1 LHSNDQ
7 GRYKTG
13 ILAPLSALLNLWR
26 SKVGVGVF
34 NKSICIFIPRFENAG
49 MKKRTDFLVIGS
61 GIAGLTF
68 ALKAAKFGKVTVITK
83 ANLDDTNTR
92 YAQGGIAAVFSEPD
106 NFEKH
111 IKDTLIAGG
120 GICNEEVV
128 RMVVHEA
135 PERIKDLID
144 LGVSFDK
151 KEDGTYDLAKEGG
164 HTEYRILHHKD
175 KTGEA
180 IQKTL
185 IEQVRKEAN
194 IEIFEHHFAIDILT
208 QHHLGVELKRDY
220 PDIKCFGVYVADLK
234 NPKVITFLSKI
245 TVIATGGMGNVYMTT
260 TNPEIAT
267 GDGVAMVYRA
277 KGTIENMEFVQF
289 HPTSLWDPNTRPSFL
304 ITEALRGYGAVLKNM
319 SGEKFMNRYDS
330 RGSLAPRDIVARA
343 IDNEMK
349 IWGDDHVWLDCTH
362 LDSEGLKD
370 HFPNVYEHCLTRGID
385 ITKDMIPV
393 VPAAHYSCGG
403 IKVDMNGQSNIH
415 RLYALGEVSS
425 TGLHGANRLASNS
438 LIEAAVYSHR
448 AAMHSGN
455 LLKDLTFEEK
465 IPDWDYKG
473 TTHLEEM
480 VLVTQNYREVQMIM
494 SNYVGIVRSDLRL
507 ERALARLEI
516 IYKENE
522 SLYKR
527 SLISQKIVELR
538 NLINVG
544 YIIIKMAANRNES
557 IGLHYS
563 IDHPKRGFSEF

>member
-1 LHSNDQ
+1 
-7 GRYKTG
+7 
-13 ILAPLSALLNLWR
+13 
-26 SKVGVGVF
+26 
-34 NKSICIFIPRFENAG
+34 

-61 GIAGLTF
+61 GIAGLSF
-68 ALKAAKFGKVTVITK
+68 ALKASRYGKVTIVTK
-83 ANLDDTNTR
+83 AAIGESNTR

-111 IKDTLIAGG
+111 VRDTLVAGDG
-120 GICNEEVV
+120 FCNEDVV
-128 RMVVHEA
+128 RMVVSEA
-135 PERIKDLID
+135 PERIRELIE
-144 LGVSFDK
+144 LGVSFDR
-151 KEDGTYDLAKEGG
+151 KEDGSFDLAREGG
-164 HTEYRILHHKD
+164 HTEHRILHHKD

-185 IEQVRKEAN
+185 VEQVRRDPN
-194 IEIFEHHFAIDILT
+194 IEVFENHFAIEILT
-208 QHHLGVELKRDY
+208 QHHLGEVLKKNN
-220 PDIKCFGVYVADLK
+220 PDIKCFGAYVADLV
-234 NPKVITFLSKI
+234 NQKVLTFLSKV

-289 HPTSLWDPNTRPSFL
+289 HPTSLYDPKTRPSFL

-319 SGEKFMNRYDS
+319 SGEKFMHRYDS

-362 LDSEGLKD
+362 LDAAGLVD
-370 HFPNVYEHCLTRGID
+370 HFPNVYEHCLERGID

-403 IKVDMNGQSNIH
+403 IKVDMDGQSNIS
-415 RLYALGEVSS
+415 RLYALGEASS

-438 LIEAAVYSHR
+438 LMEAVVYADR
-448 AAMHSGN
+448 AARHAGEN
-455 LLKDLTFEEK
+455 IKGLRYEEK

-480 VLVTQNYREVQMIM
+480 VLVTQNFKEVQMIM

-507 ERALARLEI
+507 ERALVRLEI
-516 IYKENE
+516 IYKETE

-527 SLISQKIVELR
+527 SLISKKICELR

-544 YIIIKMAANRNES
+544 YVIIKMAKNRQES

-563 IDHPKRGFSEF
+563 IDHPKRAITEF

>member
-1 LHSNDQ
+1 
-7 GRYKTG
+7 
-13 ILAPLSALLNLWR
+13 
-26 SKVGVGVF
+26 
-34 NKSICIFIPRFENAG
+34 

-68 ALKAAKFGKVTVITK
+68 ALKAVKFGKVTVVTK
-83 ANLDDTNTR
+83 ANLEDTNTR

-111 IKDTLIAGG
+111 INDTLIAGG

-135 PERIKDLID
+135 PARIKDLIN

-175 KTGEA
+175 RTGES

-185 IEQVRKEAN
+185 MERVRNEAK
-194 IEIFEHHFAIDILT
+194 IEILEHHFAIELLT
-208 QHHLGVELKRDY
+208 QHHLGEVVKRNY
-220 PDIKCFGVYVADLK
+220 PDIKCYGAYVADLV
-234 NPKVITFLSKI
+234 NQQVITILSKV
-245 TVIATGGMGNVYMTT
+245 TVVATGGIGNVYLTT

-277 KGTIENMEFVQF
+277 KGTIENMEFIQF
-289 HPTSLWDPNTRPSFL
+289 HPTSLYDPERKPSFL
-304 ITEALRGYGAVLKNM
+304 ITEALRGYGAVLKNL

-362 LDSEGLKD
+362 LNKEGLKD
-370 HFPNVYEHCLTRGID
+370 HFPNVYEHCLERGID

-393 VPAAHYSCGG
+393 VPCAHYSCGG
-403 IKVDMNGQSNIH
+403 IKVDINGQSNID
-415 RLYALGEVSS
+415 RLYALGEASS

-438 LIEAAVYSHR
+438 LIEAAVYAQR
-448 AAMHSGN
+448 AAIHSGARLN
-455 LLKDLTFEEK
+455 DLTFEER
-465 IPDWDYKG
+465 IPVWDYKG

-480 VLVTQNYREVQMIM
+480 VLITQSTKEVQMIM
-494 SNYVGIVRSDLRL
+494 SNYVGIVRSDIRL
-507 ERALARLEI
+507 ERAMVRLDILYE
-516 IYKENE
+516 ETE
-522 SLYKR
+522 RLYKK
-527 SLISQKIVELR
+527 SLISKKICELR

-544 YIIIKMAANRNES
+544 YIIIKMAKNRHES
-557 IGLHYS
+557 VGLHYS
-563 IDHPKRGFSEF
+563 IDYPKRASSEF

>member
-1 LHSNDQ
+1 M
-7 GRYKTG
+7 
-13 ILAPLSALLNLWR
+13 
-26 SKVGVGVF
+26 
-34 NKSICIFIPRFENAG
+34 

-68 ALKAAKFGKVTVITK
+68 ALKASRFGKVSIVTK
-83 ANLDDTNTR
+83 ASLEDSNTR

-111 IKDTLIAGG
+111 IKDTLIAGDG
-120 GICNEEVV
+120 FCNEEVV
-128 RMVVHEA
+128 RMVVQEA
-135 PERIKDLID
+135 PDRIKDLIG
-144 LGVSFDK
+144 LGVSFDR

-164 HTEYRILHHKD
+164 HTEHRILHNKD
-175 KTGEA
+175 RTGEV
-180 IQKTL
+180 IEKTL
-185 IEQVRKEAN
+185 VEQVRKDPN
-194 IEIFEHHFAIDILT
+194 IEIFEQHFAIEILT
-208 QHHLGVELKRDY
+208 QHHLGDVLKKNY
-220 PDIKCFGVYVADLK
+220 PDIKCFGAYVADLI
-234 NPKVITFLSKI
+234 NQKVITFLSKI
-245 TVIATGGMGNVYMTT
+245 TVIATGGMGNIYMTT

-277 KGTIENMEFVQF
+277 KGTIENMEFMQF
-289 HPTSLWDPNTRPSFL
+289 HPTSLYDPDKKPSFL

-319 SGEKFMNRYDS
+319 GGERFMNRYDS

-349 IWGDDHVWLDCTH
+349 IWGDDHAWLDCTH
-362 LDSEGLKD
+362 LNPEGLID
-370 HFPNVYEHCLTRGID
+370 HFPNVYEHCMARGID

-403 IKVDMNGQSNIH
+403 IRVDLDGQSNIN
-415 RLYALGEVSS
+415 RLYALGEASS

-438 LIEAAVYSHR
+438 LIEAAVFSHR
-448 AAMHSGN
+448 AAIHSGDRLN
-455 LLKDLTFEEK
+455 ELTFEEK
-465 IPDWDYKG
+465 IPNWDYKG

-480 VLVTQNYREVQMIM
+480 ILITQNYKEVQMIM

-507 ERALARLEI
+507 ERALVRLEI
-516 IYKENE
+516 IYKETE

-527 SLISQKIVELR
+527 SLISKKICELR

-544 YIIIKMAANRNES
+544 YLIIKMAKTRKES

-563 IDHPKRGFSEF
+563 IDHPKRAISEF

>member
-1 LHSNDQ
+1 MRL
-7 GRYKTG
+7 K
-13 ILAPLSALLNLWR
+13 
-26 SKVGVGVF
+26 
-34 NKSICIFIPRFENAG
+34 
-49 MKKRTDFLVIGS
+49 TDFLVIGS

-68 ALKAAKFGKVTVITK
+68 ALKASKYGKVSVVTK
-83 ANLDDTNTR
+83 AGIEDSNTK
-92 YAQGGIAAVFSEPD
+92 YAQGGIAAVFSHPD

-111 IKDTLIAGG
+111 IRDTLIAGDG
-120 GICNEEVV
+120 FCNADVV
-128 RMVVHEA
+128 RMVVEEA

-144 LGVSFDK
+144 LGVSFDRK
-151 KEDGTYDLAKEGG
+151 DDGSYDLAKEGG

-175 KTGEA
+175 RTGEA

-185 IEQVRKEAN
+185 VEQIKQNPN
-194 IEIFEHHFAIDILT
+194 IEIFEQHFAIEILT
-208 QHHLGVELKRDY
+208 QHHLGDVLKKNY
-220 PDIKCFGVYVADLK
+220 PDIKCFGAYVADLV
-234 NPKVITFLSKI
+234 NQKVITFLSKV

-267 GDGVAMVYRA
+267 GDGIAMVYRA

-304 ITEALRGYGAVLKNM
+304 ITEALRGFGAELKNM
-319 SGEKFMNRYDS
+319 SGEKFMKRYDN

-349 IWGDDHVWLDCTH
+349 MWGDDHVWLDCTH
-362 LDSEGLKD
+362 LDPAGLKD
-370 HFPNVYEHCLTRGID
+370 HFPNVYDHCLIKGID
-385 ITKDMIPV
+385 ITKDLIPV

-403 IKVDMNGQSNIH
+403 IKVDMDGQSNIS
-415 RLYALGEVSS
+415 RLYAIGEASS

-448 AAMHSGN
+448 AAIHSGGR
-455 LLKDLTFEEK
+455 LEELAFEEK

-480 VLVTQNYREVQMIM
+480 ILVTQNYKEVQMIM

-507 ERALARLEI
+507 QRALIRLEI

-527 SLISQKIVELR
+527 SLISKKICELR

-544 YIIIKMAANRNES
+544 YLIIKMASNRQES
-557 IGLHYS
+557 RGLHYS
-563 IDHPKRGFSEF
+563 IDHPKRTSSEF

>member
-1 LHSNDQ
+1 MERVGGYSMNLFVS
-7 GRYKTG
+7 
-13 ILAPLSALLNLWR
+13 LPLLLN
-26 SKVGVGVF
+26 
-34 NKSICIFIPRFENAG
+34 FEM

-68 ALKAAKFGKVTVITK
+68 ALEAVKYGKVTIVTK
-83 ANLDDTNTR
+83 ANLEDTNTR

-111 IKDTLIAGG
+111 INDTLIAGG

-128 RMVVHEA
+128 RMVVQEA
-135 PERIKDLID
+135 PDRIKDLIN

-175 KTGEA
+175 KTGES

-185 IEQVRKEAN
+185 MERVRNEPD
-194 IEIFEHHFAIDILT
+194 IEILEHHFAIEILT
-208 QHHLGVELKRDY
+208 QHHLGEVVKRNY
-220 PDIKCFGVYVADLK
+220 PDIKCFGAYVADLI
-234 NPKVITFLSKI
+234 NQQVITLLSKV
-245 TVIATGGMGNVYMTT
+245 TVVATGGIGNVYLTT

-277 KGTIENMEFVQF
+277 KGTIENMEFIQF
-289 HPTSLWDPNTRPSFL
+289 HPTSLYDPEKKPSFL
-304 ITEALRGYGAVLKNM
+304 ITEALRGYGAVLKNL

-362 LDSEGLKD
+362 LNKEGLKD
-370 HFPNVYEHCLTRGID
+370 HFPNVYEHCLERGID
-385 ITKDMIPV
+385 ITRDMIPV
-393 VPAAHYSCGG
+393 VPCAHYSCGG
-403 IKVDMNGQSNIH
+403 IKVDTDGQSNID
-415 RLYALGEVSS
+415 RLYALGEASS

-448 AAMHSGN
+448 AAIHSGAR
-455 LLKDLTFEEK
+455 LKELSFEER
-465 IPDWDYKG
+465 IPLWDYKG

-480 VLVTQNYREVQMIM
+480 VLITQSTKEVQMIM
-494 SNYVGIVRSDLRL
+494 SNYVGIVRSDIRL
-507 ERALARLEI
+507 ERAMVRLDILYE
-516 IYKENE
+516 ETE
-522 SLYKR
+522 RLYKK
-527 SLISQKIVELR
+527 SLISKKICELR

-544 YIIIKMAANRNES
+544 YIIIKMAKNRHES
-557 IGLHYS
+557 VGLHYS
-563 IDHPKRGFSEF
+563 IDYPKRTSSEF

>member
-1 LHSNDQ
+1 
-7 GRYKTG
+7 
-13 ILAPLSALLNLWR
+13 
-26 SKVGVGVF
+26 
-34 NKSICIFIPRFENAG
+34 

-68 ALKAAKFGKVTVITK
+68 ALKAARYGKVAVVTK
-83 ANLDDTNTR
+83 AKLEDSNTW

-111 IKDTLIAGG
+111 IKDTLIAGDG
-120 GICNEEVV
+120 FCNEEVV
-128 RMVVHEA
+128 RMVVQEA
-135 PERIKDLID
+135 PERIKDLIS
-144 LGVSFDK
+144 LGVSFDR
-151 KEDGTYDLAKEGG
+151 KEDGSYDLAKEGG
-164 HTEYRILHHKD
+164 HTEFRILHHKD

-180 IQKTL
+180 IQKAL
-185 IEQVRKEAN
+185 IDQVRKDPN
-194 IEIFEHHFAIDILT
+194 ITVYEHYFAIEILT
-208 QHHLGVELKRDY
+208 QHHLGDVLKKNY
-220 PDIKCFGVYVADLK
+220 PDIKCFGAYVADLV
-234 NPKVITFLSKI
+234 NQKVITFLSKVTI
-245 TVIATGGMGNVYMTT
+245 IATGGTGNVYMTT
-260 TNPEIAT
+260 TNPDIAT

-289 HPTSLWDPNTRPSFL
+289 HPTSLYDPNRRPSFL
-304 ITEALRGYGAVLKNM
+304 ITEALRGYGAVLINM
-319 SGEKFMNRYDS
+319 AGEKFMNRYDS

-362 LDSEGLKD
+362 LEAEGLKD
-370 HFPNVYEHCLTRGID
+370 HFPNVYEHCLARGID

-403 IKVDMNGQSNIH
+403 IKVDVDGQSNIS
-415 RLYALGEVSS
+415 RLYALGEASS

-438 LIEAAVYSHR
+438 LIEAVVYSHR
-448 AAMHSGN
+448 ASIHAGQRIGE
-455 LLKDLTFEEK
+455 LTYEEK

-480 VLVTQNYREVQMIM
+480 ILVTQNYKEVQMIM

-507 ERALARLEI
+507 ERAMVRLEI
-516 IYKENE
+516 IYKETE

-527 SLISQKIVELR
+527 SLISKKICELR

-544 YIIIKMAANRNES
+544 YIIIKMAKNRQES
-557 IGLHYS
+557 RGLHYS
-563 IDHPKRGFSEF
+563 IDHPKRASSEF

>member
-1 LHSNDQ
+1 
-7 GRYKTG
+7 
-13 ILAPLSALLNLWR
+13 
-26 SKVGVGVF
+26 
-34 NKSICIFIPRFENAG
+34 
-49 MKKRTDFLVIGS
+49 MKRRTDFLVVGS

-68 ALKAAKFGKVTVITK
+68 ALKAAKFGKVTIVTK
-83 ANLDDTNTR
+83 AGIDDSNTR
-92 YAQGGIAAVFSEPD
+92 YAQGGIAAALREPD

-111 IKDTLIAGG
+111 VMDTLVAGG
-120 GICNEEVV
+120 GLCNEEIVRGVV
-128 RMVVHEA
+128 EEA
-135 PERIKDLID
+135 PERIRDLIH
-144 LGVSFDK
+144 LGVPFDK
-151 KEDGTYDLAKEGG
+151 NEDGTFDLAREGG

-175 KTGEA
+175 TTGEA
-180 IQKTL
+180 IENTL
-185 IEQVRKEAN
+185 VEQVRHQPA
-194 IEIFEHHFAIDILT
+194 IEILEHHFAIDILT
-208 QHHLGVELKRDY
+208 QHHLGEIVRKNH
-220 PDIKCFGVYVADLK
+220 PGVKCYGAYVADLK
-234 NPKVITFLSKI
+234 KQEVITFLAKV

-260 TNPEIAT
+260 TNPEVAT
-267 GDGVAMVYRA
+267 GDGIAMAYRA
-277 KGTIENMEFVQF
+277 KGVIENMEFVQF

-304 ITEALRGYGAVLKNM
+304 ITEALRGYGAVLRNI
-319 SGEKFMNRYDS
+319 SGEQFMSRYDS

-349 IWGDDHVWLDCTH
+349 IWGDDHVWLDCKH
-362 LDSEGLKD
+362 LDKKGLMD
-370 HFPNVYEHCLTRGID
+370 HFPNVYEHCRKKGID
-385 ITKDMIPV
+385 ITKDLIPV

-403 IKVDMNGQSNIH
+403 VKVDGNGQSSID

-448 AAMHSGN
+448 ASVHAGERLSE
-455 LLKDLTFEEK
+455 LSLEEK

-480 VLVTQNYREVQMIM
+480 ILVTQNYREVQMIM

-507 ERALARLEI
+507 ERALVRLEI

-527 SLISQKIVELR
+527 SLISKKIVELR

-544 YIIIKMAANRNES
+544 YIIIKTAASRNES

-563 IDHPKRGFSEF
+563 IDYPKSGVSEF

>member
-1 LHSNDQ
+1 MV
-7 GRYKTG
+7 
-13 ILAPLSALLNLWR
+13 W
-26 SKVGVGVF
+26 GVLT
-34 NKSICIFIPRFENAG
+34 SICIFAPSLNSEV

-68 ALKAAKFGKVTVITK
+68 ALKAVKFGKVTIVTK
-83 ANLDDTNTR
+83 ANLEDTNTR

-111 IKDTLIAGG
+111 INDTLVAGG

-135 PERIKDLID
+135 PDRIKDLINM
-144 LGVSFDK
+144 GVSFDK

-175 KTGEA
+175 RTGES

-185 IEQVRKEAN
+185 MERVRNEAK
-194 IEIFEHHFAIDILT
+194 IEILEHHFAIELLT
-208 QHHLGVELKRDY
+208 QHHLGEEVKRNY
-220 PDIKCFGVYVADLK
+220 PDIKCYGAYVADLV
-234 NPKVITFLSKI
+234 NQQVITILSKV
-245 TVIATGGMGNVYMTT
+245 TVVATGGIGNVYLTT

-277 KGTIENMEFVQF
+277 KGTIENMEFIQF
-289 HPTSLWDPNTRPSFL
+289 HPTSFYDPERKPSFL
-304 ITEALRGYGAVLKNM
+304 ITEALRGYGAVLKNL

-362 LDSEGLKD
+362 LNKEGLKD
-370 HFPNVYEHCLTRGID
+370 HFPNVYEHCLDRGID

-393 VPAAHYSCGG
+393 VPCAHYSCGG
-403 IKVDMNGQSNIH
+403 IKVDINGQSNID
-415 RLYALGEVSS
+415 RLYALGEASS

-438 LIEAAVYSHR
+438 LIEAAVYAHR
-448 AAMHSGN
+448 AAVHSGARLN
-455 LLKDLTFEEK
+455 DLTFEER
-465 IPDWDYKG
+465 IPVWDYKG

-480 VLVTQNYREVQMIM
+480 VLITQSTKEVQMIM
-494 SNYVGIVRSDLRL
+494 SNYVGIVRSDIRL
-507 ERALARLEI
+507 ERAMVRLDILYE
-516 IYKENE
+516 ETE
-522 SLYKR
+522 RLYKK
-527 SLISQKIVELR
+527 SLISKKICELR

-544 YIIIKMAANRNES
+544 YIIIKMAKNRHES

-563 IDHPKRGFSEF
+563 IDYPKRTSSEF

>member
-1 LHSNDQ
+1 
-7 GRYKTG
+7 
-13 ILAPLSALLNLWR
+13 
-26 SKVGVGVF
+26 
-34 NKSICIFIPRFENAG
+34 

-68 ALKAAKFGKVTVITK
+68 ALKAVKYGKVTIVTK
-83 ANLDDTNTR
+83 ANLEDTNTR

-111 IKDTLIAGG
+111 ISDTLIAGG

-135 PERIKDLID
+135 PDRIKDLIKM
-144 LGVSFDK
+144 GVSFDK

-175 KTGEA
+175 KTGES

-185 IEQVRKEAN
+185 MERVRNEKN
-194 IEIFEHHFAIDILT
+194 IEILEHHFAIEILT
-208 QHHLGVELKRDY
+208 QHHLGEVVKRNY
-220 PDIKCFGVYVADLK
+220 PDIKCFGAYVADLV
-234 NPKVITFLSKI
+234 NQNVITLLSKV
-245 TVIATGGMGNVYMTT
+245 TVVATGGIGNVYLTT

-277 KGTIENMEFVQF
+277 KGTIENMEFIQF
-289 HPTSLWDPNTRPSFL
+289 HPTSLYDPERKPSFL
-304 ITEALRGYGAVLKNM
+304 ITEALRGYGAVLKNL

-362 LDSEGLKD
+362 LNKEGLKD
-370 HFPNVYEHCLTRGID
+370 HFPNVYEHCIERGIE
-385 ITKDMIPV
+385 ITRDMIPV
-393 VPAAHYSCGG
+393 VPCAHYSCGG
-403 IKVDMNGQSNIH
+403 IKVDINGQSNID
-415 RLYALGEVSS
+415 RLYSLGEASS

-438 LIEAAVYSHR
+438 LIEAAVYAHR
-448 AAMHSGN
+448 AAIHSGARLN
-455 LLKDLTFEEK
+455 DLTFEEK
-465 IPDWDYKG
+465 IPLWDYKG

-480 VLVTQNYREVQMIM
+480 VLITQSCKEVQMIM
-494 SNYVGIVRSDLRL
+494 SNYVGIVRSDIRL
-507 ERALARLEI
+507 ERAMIRLDILYE
-516 IYKENE
+516 ETE
-522 SLYKR
+522 RLYKK
-527 SLISQKIVELR
+527 SLISKKICELR

-544 YIIIKMAANRNES
+544 YIIIKMAQNRHES
-557 IGLHYS
+557 VGLHYS
-563 IDHPKRGFSEF
+563 IDYPKRASSEF